1 MPIARTSLVAAVAL
15 AVLALVPGAAS
26 AAISGSYAI
35 RGVEIA
41 ATSTQGTFVGSAT
54 GTAGDHAGWRAT
66 VVHQQLSSSCLASA
80 TGCAITGGTFELAND
95 QLDLLR
101 GAFTGG
107 GVKLL
112 YQAPGCGVQ
121 LFRVTGTVLT
131 PLGLGSF
138 DVVLTH
144 HRVSFF
150 GCRTVGADVAG
161 SFTP

>member
-1 MPIARTSLVAAVAL
+1 MRIARTYLLTAIGL
-15 AVLALVPGAAS
+15 AVLVLPGAAS
-26 AAISGSYAI
+26 AAISSGYTI

-41 ATSTQGTFVGSAT
+41 ATSTQGTFVGT
-54 GTAGDHAGWRAT
+54 GAGTSGDHAGWKAT
-66 VVHQQLSSSCLASA
+66 VVHQQLSSSCLASS
-80 TGCAITGGTFELAND
+80 TGCAITGGNFELVND
-95 QLDLLR
+95 QLDVLT

-112 YQAPGCGVQ
+112 FQAPGCGVQ

-144 HRVSFF
+144 HRVWFL
-150 GCRTVGADVAG
+150 GACRTFGADVAG